1 MGMKRRFQA
10 ECDKCFRKDTE
21 VSQWATDI
29 RERLTRLN
37 WSVGNM
43 LYCPVC
49 NGKDP
54 AYKDFE
60 QFVTTEAI
68 LTIQE
73 QQIVAR
79 QALQQFFQGIG
90 K

>member
-10 ECDKCFRKDTE
+10 ECDQCFRKDTE
-21 VSQWATDI
+21 ASQWASDI

-37 WSVGNM
+37 WTVGNQ

-54 AYKDFE
+54 SYNEFE
-60 QFVTTEAI
+60 QVVSVEAI
-68 LTIQE
+68 LTIEE
-73 QQIVAR
+73 QKIVAR
-79 QALQQFFQGIG
+79 QALQKFFQEI